1 MRTNASSEEDFSPEI
16 VPEVVPKAPWR
27 VAEVRAMA
35 GYRLWVRFSDGLQG
49 TVAMSGLVHSPS
61 AGVFA
66 TLQDEGIFLQVTLDY
81 GAVCWPG
88 EIDLAPDAMY
98 EAIRR
103 DGEWVLS

>member
-27 VAEVRAMA
+27 IAEVRAMA
-35 GYRLWVRFSDGLQG
+35 DYRLWVRFKDGLQG
-49 TVAMSGLVHSPS
+49 TVAMSGLVHSSS
-61 AGVFA
+61 AGIFA
-66 TLQDEGIFLQVTLDY
+66 APRDESIFLQVALNY

-88 EIDLAPDAMY
+88 EIDLAPDAMHD
-98 EAIRR
+98 AIQR

>member
-16 VPEVVPKAPWR
+16 VLEVVPKAPWR
-27 VAEVRAMA
+27 SAEVRAMA
-35 GYRLWVRFSDGLQG
+35 DYRLWVRFNDGLQG
-49 TVAMSGLVHSPS
+49 TVAMSGLVHSSS
-61 AGVFA
+61 AGSFA
-66 TLQDEGIFLQVTLDY
+66 ALRDESIFLQVALNY

-88 EIDLAPDAMY
+88 EIDLAPDAMH